1 MKESINNRR
10 GHLIAYIVIGIT
22 LVLLFLLNLVTGSV
36 RIPITDALQILF
48 GKLSTQQSWN
58 HIVLESRLPQAVTAL
73 LGGAALAVSGLQLQ
87 TLFSNPLAGPSI
99 LGISDG
105 ANLGVA
111 LAMLYISTTSYITT
125 IFAAFVGAAVILAI
139 IIWFSHKVRN
149 NVMLLIIGIMVG
161 YLASSLISILNFN
174 ASADKVHQYVMWG
187 MGDFGSVSMD
197 KLPWFVSFT
206 AAGLIGALLLVKPLN
221 ALLLGDSYASNLGIN
236 VRRSRLAIL
245 LTTGILTAT
254 VTAFCGPISFIGL
267 AVPHIARLSLGSSDH
282 RHLLPVTILIG
293 SSIALLCNM
302 FANISTT
309 GGALPLNALTSIVG
323 APVIIYVIMNRK
335 RLNYFN

>member
-1 MKESINNRR
+1 MSSKSTGSSKIVV
-10 GHLIAYIVIGIT
+10 AYILIGLT
-22 LVLLFLLNLVTGSV
+22 LLLSFLANLFAGPVK
-36 RIPITDALQILF
+36 IPFQDALQILF

-58 HIVLESRLPQAVTAL
+58 QIILGSRLPQAVTAL

-125 IFAAFVGAAVILAI
+125 IFAAFIGAAVILAI

-221 ALLLGDSYASNLGIN
+221 ALLLGDSYAANLGIN
-236 VRRSRLAIL
+236 VRRARLAIL

-267 AVPHIARLSLGSSDH
+267 AVPHIARLTIGSSDH
-282 RHLLPVTILIG
+282 RNLLPVTILIG
-293 SSIALLCNM
+293 SVTALLCNM
-302 FANISTT
+302 LANLSTT
-309 GGALPLNALTSIVG
+309 GGPLPLNALTSIVG

-335 RLNYFN
+335 RLHYFN

>member
-1 MKESINNRR
+1 MF
-10 GHLIAYIVIGIT
+10 
-22 LVLLFLLNLVTGSV
+22 LFLANLLAGPVK
-36 RIPITDALQILF
+36 IPVADALQILF

-58 HIVLESRLPQAVTAL
+58 QIVLGSRLPQAVTAL
-73 LGGAALAVSGLQLQ
+73 LGGAALSVSGLQLQ

-125 IFAAFVGAAVILAI
+125 IFAAFIGAAVILAI
-139 IIWFSHKVRN
+139 IIWFSRKVRN

-221 ALLLGDSYASNLGIN
+221 ALLLGDSYAANLGIN

-267 AVPHIARLSLGSSDH
+267 AVPHIARLLIGSSDH

-293 SSIALLCNM
+293 SVIALLCNM
-302 FANISTT
+302 LANLSTT
-309 GGALPLNALTSIVG
+309 GGPLPLNALTSIVG

-335 RLNYFN
+335 RLHYFN

>member
-1 MKESINNRR
+1 MSSKSTGGDKIVV
-10 GHLIAYIVIGIT
+10 AYILIGLT
-22 LVLLFLLNLVTGSV
+22 LLLSFFANLFAGPVK
-36 RIPITDALQILF
+36 IPFQDALQILF

-58 HIVLESRLPQAVTAL
+58 QIILGSRLPQAVTAL

-125 IFAAFVGAAVILAI
+125 IFAAFIGAAVILAI

-221 ALLLGDSYASNLGIN
+221 ALLLGDSYAVNLGIN
-236 VRRSRLAIL
+236 VRRARLAIL

-267 AVPHIARLSLGSSDH
+267 AVPHIARLTIGSSDH
-282 RHLLPVTILIG
+282 RNLLPVTILMG
-293 SSIALLCNM
+293 SVIALLCNM
-302 FANISTT
+302 LANLSAT
-309 GGALPLNALTSIVG
+309 GGSLPLNALTSIVG

-335 RLNYFN
+335 RLHYFN

>member
-1 MKESINNRR
+1 MKQNSGSGNKTIIVY
-10 GHLIAYIVIGIT
+10 IAVAIT
-22 LVLLFLLNLVTGSV
+22 LLLLFFANILAGPVK
-36 RIPITDALQILF
+36 IPLKEALSILF

-58 HIVLESRLPQAVTAL
+58 QIILGSRLPQAVTAL

-111 LAMLYISTTSYITT
+111 LAMLYISTTNYITI
-125 IFAAFVGAAVILAI
+125 IFAAFFGAAVVLAI
-139 IIWFSHKVRN
+139 IIWFSHKVQN

-161 YLASSLISILNFN
+161 YIASSLISILNFN

-197 KLPWFVSFT
+197 KLPWYVSFCV
-206 AAGLIGALLLVKPLN
+206 AGLAGALLLVKPLN
-221 ALLLGDSYASNLGIN
+221 ALLLGDSYAANLGIN
-236 VRRSRLAIL
+236 VKRSRLAIL
-245 LTTGILTAT
+245 LTTSLLTAT

-267 AVPHIARLSLGSSDH
+267 AVPHIARLFLNRSDH
-282 RHLLPVTILIG
+282 RHLLPVTILVG
-293 SSIALLCNM
+293 SVIALLCNLL
-302 FANISTT
+302 ANISTS
-309 GGALPLNALTSIVG
+309 GGSLPLNAITSIVG
-323 APVIIYVIMNRK
+323 APVIIYVIMSRK
-335 RLNYFN
+335 RLHYFN

>member
-1 MKESINNRR
+1 MSSKS
-10 GHLIAYIVIGIT
+10 
-22 LVLLFLLNLVTGSV
+22 TGSSKIV
-36 RIPITDALQILF
+36 VAYTLIGLTLLLSFLSNLFAGPVKIPFQDALQILF

-58 HIVLESRLPQAVTAL
+58 QIILGSRLPQAVTAL

-125 IFAAFVGAAVILAI
+125 IFAAFIGAAVILAI

-197 KLPWFVSFT
+197 KVPWFVSFT

-221 ALLLGDSYASNLGIN
+221 ALLLGDSYAANLGIN
-236 VRRSRLAIL
+236 VRRARLAIL

-267 AVPHIARLSLGSSDH
+267 AVPHIARLTIGSSDH
-282 RHLLPVTILIG
+282 RNLLPVTILIG
-293 SSIALLCNM
+293 SVTALLCNM
-302 FANISTT
+302 LANLSTT
-309 GGALPLNALTSIVG
+309 GGPLPLNALTSIVG

-335 RLNYFN
+335 RLHYFN

>member
-1 MKESINNRR
+1 MSSKS
-10 GHLIAYIVIGIT
+10 
-22 LVLLFLLNLVTGSV
+22 TGSSKIV
-36 RIPITDALQILF
+36 VAYTLIGLTLLLSFLANLFAGPVKIPFQDALQILF

-58 HIVLESRLPQAVTAL
+58 QIILGSRLPQAVTAL

-125 IFAAFVGAAVILAI
+125 IFAAFIGAAVILAI

-221 ALLLGDSYASNLGIN
+221 ALLLGDSYAANLGIN
-236 VRRSRLAIL
+236 VRRARLAIL

-267 AVPHIARLSLGSSDH
+267 AVPHIARLTIGSSDH
-282 RHLLPVTILIG
+282 RNLLPVTILIG
-293 SSIALLCNM
+293 SVIALLCNM
-302 FANISTT
+302 LANLSAT
-309 GGALPLNALTSIVG
+309 GGSLPLNALTSIVG

-335 RLNYFN
+335 RLHYFN

>member
-1 MKESINNRR
+1 MSSKSTGSSKIVV
-10 GHLIAYIVIGIT
+10 AYILIGLT
-22 LVLLFLLNLVTGSV
+22 LLLSFLANLFAGPVK
-36 RIPITDALQILF
+36 IPFQDALQILF

-58 HIVLESRLPQAVTAL
+58 QIILGSRLPQAVTAL

-125 IFAAFVGAAVILAI
+125 IFAAFIGAAVILAI

-221 ALLLGDSYASNLGIN
+221 ALLLGDSYAANLGIN
-236 VRRSRLAIL
+236 VRRARLAIL

-267 AVPHIARLSLGSSDH
+267 AVPHIARLTIGSSDH
-282 RHLLPVTILIG
+282 RNLLPVTILIG
-293 SSIALLCNM
+293 SVIALLCNM
-302 FANISTT
+302 LANLSAT
-309 GGALPLNALTSIVG
+309 GGSLPLNALTSIVG

-335 RLNYFN
+335 RLHYFN

>member
-1 MKESINNRR
+1 MSSKSAGNRKFVV
-10 GHLIAYIVIGIT
+10 AYILIGLT
-22 LVLLFLLNLVTGSV
+22 LVLSFCANLFAGPVK
-36 RIPITDALQILF
+36 IPLQDALQILF

-58 HIVLESRLPQAVTAL
+58 QIILGSRLPQAVTAL

-125 IFAAFVGAAVILAI
+125 IFAAFIGAAVILAI

-206 AAGLIGALLLVKPLN
+206 TAGLIGALLLVKPLN
-221 ALLLGDSYASNLGIN
+221 ALLLGDSYAANLGIN
-236 VRRSRLAIL
+236 VRRARLAIL

-267 AVPHIARLSLGSSDH
+267 AVPHIARLTIGSSDH
-282 RHLLPVTILIG
+282 RNLLPVTILVG
-293 SSIALLCNM
+293 SVTALLCNM
-302 FANISTT
+302 LANLSTT
-309 GGALPLNALTSIVG
+309 GGPLPLNALTSIVG

-335 RLNYFN
+335 RLHYFN

>member
-1 MKESINNRR
+1 MTKGSANSLNY
-10 GHLIAYIVIGIT
+10 LIPYTAIGVT
-22 LVLLFLLNLVTGSV
+22 LVFLFLANLVAGPV
-36 RIPITDALQILF
+36 KIPITDALHILV

-58 HIVLESRLPQAVTAL
+58 QIILGSRLPQAVTAL

-111 LAMLYISTTSYITT
+111 LAMLYISTTNYVTI
-125 IFAAFVGAAVILAI
+125 IFAAFFGAAIVLAI
-139 IIWFSHKVRN
+139 IIWFSHKVQN

-161 YLASSLISILNFN
+161 YIASSLISILNFN

-197 KLPWFVSFT
+197 KLPWYVSFCVF
-206 AAGLIGALLLVKPLN
+206 GLVGALLLVKPLN
-221 ALLLGDSYASNLGIN
+221 ALLLGDSYAANLGIN
-236 VRRSRLAIL
+236 VKRSRLAIL
-245 LTTGILTAT
+245 LTTSMLTAT

-267 AVPHIARLSLGSSDH
+267 AVPHIARLFLNRSDH
-282 RHLLPVTILIG
+282 RHLLPVTILVG
-293 SSIALLCNM
+293 SVIALLCNLL
-302 FANISTT
+302 ANMSTS
-309 GGALPLNALTSIVG
+309 GGSLPLNAITSIVG
-323 APVIIYVIMNRK
+323 APVIIYVIIGRK
-335 RLNYFN
+335 RLHYFN